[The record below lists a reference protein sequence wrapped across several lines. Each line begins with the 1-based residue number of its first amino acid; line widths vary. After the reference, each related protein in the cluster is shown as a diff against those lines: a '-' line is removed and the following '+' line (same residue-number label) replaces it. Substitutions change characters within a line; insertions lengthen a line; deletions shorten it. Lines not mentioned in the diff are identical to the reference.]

1 MAMNHVGSWL
11 DFPDMDD
18 PAAPRQT
25 KNGTVVH
32 FFFFFCVQARGIL
45 RFIVE
50 HGRMLFSGGGDIQ
63 QPPSSYM

>member
-32 FFFFFCVQARGIL
+32 FFFFLCAGQGNTEIHSGTWQNAL
-45 RFIVE
+45 QW
-50 HGRMLFSGGGDIQ
+50 GR
-63 QPPSSYM
+63 